1 MRGRGLSLPRNVV
14 AELCFSRA
22 GSLAIGIVGEN
33 GSIPLFGLKIEEYV
47 AYSIVPAGIYTQ
59 WHVRDVAY
67 FSALYRS
74 LYDGY

>member
-1 MRGRGLSLPRNVV
+1 MRGRGLSLPRIAV
-14 AELCFSRA
+14 AEVSSSRA
-22 GSLAIGIVGEN
+22 GGLAIGIVGEN
-33 GSIPLFGLKIEEYV
+33 GSFQLFGLKIEESV

-59 WHVRDVAY
+59 WHVGDVAY